1 MQDEVRYKLLNVLD
15 KNPEAT
21 QRELADQLG
30 VSVGK
35 INYCLA
41 ALIDKGQVKVRNFTN
56 SNNKA
61 AYIYLLTPKGIEE
74 KARVTIRF
82 LQRKMQEYEQLQEEI
97 SLLQGEIKKL
107 GLQANQIDE
116 K

>member
-1 MQDEVRYKLLNVLD
+1 MQDEVRYKLLNILD

-21 QRELADQLG
+21 QRQLADQLG

-41 ALIDKGQVKVRNFTN
+41 ALIDKGQIKVRNFTN

-61 AYIYLLTPKGIEE
+61 AYTYLLTPKGVKE
-74 KARVTIRF
+74 KARVTLRF
-82 LQRKMQEYEQLQEEI
+82 LKRKIDEYEQLQVEI
-97 SLLQGEIKKL
+97 EQLRREAKSL
-107 GLQANQIDE
+107 GLQRAC